1 MPADRLV
8 KFTAMAAHLGVS
20 RSYLTELRQAGR
32 LVLSDDG
39 RRCWLQASAERIKAT
54 SDPSQDVTRA
64 RHAEARASTSAPVKE
79 SLTADTAPE
88 AAPSATAPTAG
99 AGDEGA
105 DADEPSSGLRYQ
117 DARARK
123 EHYLALQAQRD
134 YERSMGMLVS
144 AEDVRHAV
152 ANAATTLRVRLE
164 TLPSSLAAQL
174 AAEQDEGRVRALLA
188 DQIEVL
194 LGELS
199 REFGGIAEGPE
210 SGQGPTARRG
220 HQHA

>member
-1 MPADRLV
+1 MAADRLV
-8 KFTAMAAHLGVS
+8 RFSAMAAHLGVS

-39 RRCWLQASAERIKAT
+39 RRCWLQASAERVKAT
-54 SDPSQDVTRA
+54 ADPSQDATRA
-64 RHAEARASTSAPVKE
+64 RHAAGRAGAPDPVPAAQ
-79 SLTADTAPE
+79 TAE
-88 AAPSATAPTAG
+88 AAMCASG
-99 AGDEGA
+99 AGEGA
-105 DADEPSSGLRYQ
+105 GEVVESDDPSSGVRYQ

-134 YERSMGMLVS
+134 YERSMGKLV
-144 AEDVRHAV
+144 AADEIRHAV

-174 AAEQDEGRVRALLA
+174 AAEHDEGRVRALLA

-194 LGELS
+194 LGELA
-199 REFGGIAEGPE
+199 REFGHVAQEVR
-210 SGQGPTARRG
+210 A
-220 HQHA
+220 

>member
-1 MPADRLV
+1 MADQLV
-8 KFTAMAAHLGVS
+8 KFAALAQHLGVA
-20 RSYLTELRQAGR
+20 RSYVTELRQSGR

-39 RRCWLQASAERIKAT
+39 RRCWLQASVERIEAT
-54 SDPSQDVTRA
+54 SDPSQAATRA
-64 RHAEARASTSAPVKE
+64 RHAEGRDAAAQASPG
-79 SLTADTAPE
+79 TAAVP
-88 AAPSATAPTAG
+88 PTAG
-99 AGDEGA
+99 EGE
-105 DADEPSSGLRYQ
+105 DEPADSGMRYQ

-134 YERSMGMLVS
+134 YELSVGQLVS

-174 AAEQDEGRVRALLA
+174 AAERDEARVRALLA
-188 DQIEVL
+188 DQIELL

-199 REFGGIAEGPE
+199 REFGHVAQEGR
-210 SGQGPTARRG
+210 A
-220 HQHA
+220 

>member
-8 KFTAMAAHLGVS
+8 KFSAMAAHLGVS

-39 RRCWLQASAERIKAT
+39 RRCWLQASAERVKAT
-54 SDPSQDVTRA
+54 ADPAQESTRA
-64 RHAEARASTSAPVKE
+64 RHAAGRAAARDGFPGVQ
-79 SLTADTAPE
+79 TAE
-88 AAPSATAPTAG
+88 AALAATG
-99 AGDEGA
+99 AGEGAGEAA
-105 DADEPSSGLRYQ
+105 DADEPSSGVRYQ

-134 YERSMGMLVS
+134 YERSMGLLVQ

-174 AAEQDEGRVRALLA
+174 AAEHDEGRVRALLA

-199 REFGGIAEGPE
+199 REFGGIAQE
-210 SGQGPTARRG
+210 ARP
-220 HQHA
+220 